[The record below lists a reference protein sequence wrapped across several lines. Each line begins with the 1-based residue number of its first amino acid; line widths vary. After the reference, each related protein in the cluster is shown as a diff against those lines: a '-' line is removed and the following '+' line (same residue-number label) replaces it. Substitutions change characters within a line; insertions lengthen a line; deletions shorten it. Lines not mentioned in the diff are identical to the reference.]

1 MVEAWGYDN
10 IVLEGI
16 DGVVH
21 IEQLS
26 MQQQINEHATL
37 SLSIMM
43 DEDKVGHYLSSSL
56 VNRKIILRHRE
67 KRQVLFNG
75 IIKSSQV
82 ERINGIHYV
91 QIQGISHTYNMDIEK
106 MKRSYQ
112 DQRMTYQQFFRQV
125 AQGYA
130 HSDFQYSTELGNRP
144 LNRFIMQ
151 YDETD
156 WEFIKRVI
164 SRSNRGLIVDVKQ
177 EGAKCY
183 VGLPEGREEIVIPKA
198 AYQVRRDLARIQ
210 RIMSNGAIAQIDEAD
225 SLQYKLKNLFASY
238 EIGDRVRFQDRSLIV
253 VKKSSELVK
262 QDGFL
267 RHHYTLATLRGSQQ
281 EKRFNESL
289 AGNSVAGTV
298 IDVKSHYTKLHLHM
312 DKEQSKDT
320 ATWFPQPT
328 YFTGGEGKGY
338 GAMPERGEVLYLHF
352 PVSNE
357 EINYVISSDG
367 NDYDSIAKRI
377 QASTQNPE
385 PPESKKKTNN
395 SAAAVPKKNRNPG
408 QAINEDTIYRS
419 KQWFSPGNK
428 SLLLDDH
435 QVKLHA
441 TDGASQITLL
451 DGTGIIVSSTGS
463 MELTAKNLRINPDF
477 VGEQATIPAEG
488 VNVMLTAGKNVV
500 LLCEGSSMMMDEQD
514 GSIHMLSETVR
525 LESPENP
532 MDIQVMSG
540 DEVEALL
547 AEYEQIRLGYQ
558 PVFLSDGTLV
568 SSDNNDVL
576 YNYFI
581 KYVYKPDDQGTSPEK
596 MFKAWRLEYYG
607 KNSNEK
613 KREYYGKSAEF
624 VVKGNYAD
632 EVTGL
637 GVGGSVLLGLTGV
650 DFLADGRDLI
660 HNFTHWEWSWGHLGE
675 VGLNSLG
682 LVPVI
687 GAVKNLKYS
696 DDVLALAKQAGNAD
710 DFIKGLNKMGA
721 LVDEAGN
728 KFALRKLADGSYEL
742 INESGK
748 VVKKIDGL
756 PSAINELGVKIGKGN
771 GTLQKNVDPWRK
783 DFGKPSDGYGQLV
796 KDLPKWDPM
805 RNKLAQMLREV
816 RQVGTVRR
824 DVNDPQFFAA
834 FGGESIE
841 TGMWFRYNPN
851 NLRSVDMLEEI
862 VHWQQYKKGL
872 HLSGYSDEALE
883 LMAKRSIINNY
894 NIGPELKKE
903 LLHDIQ
909 RVLDGSYTNP
919 K

>member
-1 MVEAWGYDN
+1 
-10 IVLEGI
+10 
-16 DGVVH
+16 
-21 IEQLS
+21 
-26 MQQQINEHATL
+26 
-37 SLSIMM
+37 
-43 DEDKVGHYLSSSL
+43 
-56 VNRKIILRHRE
+56 
-67 KRQVLFNG
+67 
-75 IIKSSQV
+75 
-82 ERINGIHYV
+82 
-91 QIQGISHTYNMDIEK
+91 
-106 MKRSYQ
+106 
-112 DQRMTYQQFFRQV
+112 
-125 AQGYA
+125 
-130 HSDFQYSTELGNRP
+130 
-144 LNRFIMQ
+144 
-151 YDETD
+151 
-156 WEFIKRVI
+156 
-164 SRSNRGLIVDVKQ
+164 
-177 EGAKCY
+177 
-183 VGLPEGREEIVIPKA
+183 
-198 AYQVRRDLARIQ
+198 
-210 RIMSNGAIAQIDEAD
+210 
-225 SLQYKLKNLFASY
+225 
-238 EIGDRVRFQDRSLIV
+238 
-253 VKKSSELVK
+253 
-262 QDGFL
+262 
-267 RHHYTLATLRGSQQ
+267 
-281 EKRFNESL
+281 
-289 AGNSVAGTV
+289 
-298 IDVKSHYTKLHLHM
+298 M

-352 PVSNE
+352 PGSNE

-367 NDYDSIAKRI
+367 SDYDSIAKRI

-385 PPESKKKTNN
+385 PPESKKKPNN
-395 SAAAVPKKNRNPG
+395 RAAAVPKKNRNPG

-463 MELTAKNLRINPDF
+463 MELTAKNLRVNPDF
-477 VGEQATIPAEG
+477 VGEQGSIPAEG
-488 VNVMLTAGKNVV
+488 VNVMLTAGKNVI

-547 AEYEQIRLGYQ
+547 AEYEQMRLGYQ

-637 GVGGSVLLGLTGV
+637 GVGTSILLGVTGV
-650 DFLADGRDLI
+650 DLLADGRDLV
-660 HNFTHWEWSWGHLGE
+660 HNFTHWEWSWGHIGE

-771 GTLQKNVDPWRK
+771 GEVGTPPRYGDRQISQEEYDILRDQTPTRELRDKVNEGHDKKVITQDEVLPGKTFKGALEADHVVSMDRITRM
-783 DFGKPSDGYGQLV
+783 DGFGKLTDAQ
-796 KDLPKWDPM
+796 
-805 RNKLAQMLREV
+805 KLEV
-816 RQVGTVRR
+816 L
-824 DVNDPQFFAA
+824 N
-834 FGGESIE
+834 
-841 TGMWFRYNPN
+841 NPEN
-851 NLRSVDMLEEI
+851 FIALSKSANTSKQSKSFEEWT
-862 VHWQQYKKGL
+862 HYKKGKP
-872 HLSGYSDEALE
+872 GEIE
-883 LMAKRSIINNY
+883 VN
-894 NIGPELKKE
+894 PEFREKMIVKEKE
-903 LLHDIQ
+903 LERKLQKQIDEFNE
-909 RVLDGSYTNP
+909 LNSKNKGDD
-919 K
+919 